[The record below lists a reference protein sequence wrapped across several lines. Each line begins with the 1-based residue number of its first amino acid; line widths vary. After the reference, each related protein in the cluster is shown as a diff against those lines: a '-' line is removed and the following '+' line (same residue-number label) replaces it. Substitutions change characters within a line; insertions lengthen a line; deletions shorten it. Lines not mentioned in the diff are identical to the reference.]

1 MNAFEN
7 FEQSLRNTLAHL
19 YDPAY
24 RPPEIVWTV
33 TGCGPHQGLEAIQ
46 MVIIRAIEDLK
57 PAHHV
62 PSTARSRRVYGLL
75 FHRYVQG
82 LTQEE
87 TAERLG
93 ITPRHLRREQPGAM
107 HALALHLWEQSRA
120 AERLAREERSHP
132 TDSHL
137 PGYRSQVKQ
146 ELAAL
151 QDSAPGAVADVG
163 EAIRSVV
170 KLGSALTTQRG
181 IDLEVE
187 SLQPN
192 LVAVIHPSALRQVLL
207 AAVRLLAQLMSSGQI
222 ALRAEQEGE
231 NVKITIT
238 GQPAATDSPL
248 NGNFI
253 REIVAAQ
260 GGSVEVSTEDDH
272 ISFYLELP
280 SVDLAVLVV
289 DDNADLIHL
298 YRRYVVGTR
307 YRIVHTPQGQRAFE
321 MAEASAPDVIVL
333 DVMLPDADGWELLAH
348 LHEHSATR
356 SIPVIVCS
364 VVREEDLALAL
375 GAALYLPKPVERQQF
390 IQALDYVLSQAAAG
404 APISQANNAATC

>member
-1 MNAFEN
+1 MNAFED
-7 FEQSLRNTLAHL
+7 FEQSVRGTLAHL

-33 TGCGPHQGLEAIQ
+33 TGCDPQQGLEAIQ
-46 MVIIRAIEDLK
+46 MAMIRAIEDLK

-93 ITPRHLRREQPGAM
+93 ITPRHLRREQAGAV

-120 AERLAREERSHP
+120 AEKLAQEERSQP
-132 TDSHL
+132 SDAQL
-137 PGYRSQVKQ
+137 PAYRSQVKQ

-163 EAIRSVV
+163 EAIHGAV

-181 IDLEVE
+181 VDLEVE

-207 AAVRLLAQLMSSGQI
+207 AAVRQLAQLMSSGQI
-222 ALRAEQEGE
+222 ALRAEREE
-231 NVKITIT
+231 RNVRIAIT
-238 GQPAATDSPL
+238 GQPAATDSPP

-260 GGSVEVSTEDDH
+260 GGSVEVSAEDDR
-272 ISFYLELP
+272 ISFCMELP

-307 YRIVHTPQGQRAFE
+307 YRIVHTAQGQRVFE
-321 MAEASAPDVIVL
+321 IVEASAPDVIIL
-333 DVMLPDADGWELLAH
+333 DVMLPDIDGWELLAH
-348 LHEHSATR
+348 LHEHPATR
-356 SIPVIVCS
+356 SIPVVVCS

-390 IQALDYVLSQAAAG
+390 IQALDHVLSQAAAG
-404 APISQANNAATC
+404 APISRANNAAAC